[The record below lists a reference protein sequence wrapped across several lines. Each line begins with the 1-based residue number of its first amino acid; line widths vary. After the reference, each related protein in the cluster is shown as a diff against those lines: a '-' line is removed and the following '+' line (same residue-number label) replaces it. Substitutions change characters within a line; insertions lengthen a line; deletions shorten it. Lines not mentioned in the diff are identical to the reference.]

1 MNNFNQKLNRL
12 PKNVQEF
19 LISMKASE
27 LNLLICA
34 ENNINSNDFTKVAE
48 IISRLY
54 FKELEILKLELE
66 LINIF
71 NFDEKSAKKM
81 VRQIIGIRLL
91 IIDDWLGGEAKK
103 YLEKQGVKIKDYEKY
118 IEIQKQA
125 VKEEDEYFK
134 NELADDFQEY
144 IPPKPENEEIK
155 PRKYNEQKE
164 KEDSREIFSGMLS
177 CFLADHINPFL
188 EDYNSNLIQLF
199 VDDPNFKN
207 ELENAL
213 YNNGEFFTHEQ
224 FQLDKKPQS
233 PTIGNWI
240 QDFIKVYG
248 SGMFNNLAL
257 TKYVTESKNA
267 KLLGSEEKKLVQKL
281 LQLYRNLK
289 FFPESLKDMPMEEWE
304 IIPVNREKEV
314 IGQTRKIDGP
324 PKTDEEK
331 KIDELRRE
339 EEQFSEG
346 GLERLAI
353 EEEIDK
359 KKKLESLKIEAN
371 KYIEGSLER
380 MAVEEEVRKLG
391 T

>member
-12 PKNVQEF
+12 PKDVQEF

-27 LNLLICA
+27 LNLLICS

-54 FKELEILKLELE
+54 FKELEIPELELE
-66 LINIF
+66 LINVF
-71 NFDEKSAKKM
+71 GFDEKNAKKM
-81 VRQIIGIRLL
+81 ALKIVGIRLL
-91 IIDDWLGGEAKK
+91 IVDDWFNGKAKK
-103 YLEKQGVKIKDYEKY
+103 YLEKQGAKIKDYEKY

-125 VKEEDEYFK
+125 IKEENEFFK
-134 NELADDFQEY
+134 EELADDFQEH
-144 IPPKPENEEIK
+144 IPNKPEEEEIK

-177 CFLADHINPFL
+177 CFLADHVNPFL

-199 VDDPNFKN
+199 VDDSNFKN
-207 ELENAL
+207 ELENEL
-213 YNNGEFFTHEQ
+213 YNNGEFLTHER
-224 FQLDKKPQS
+224 FEMDSKTQS

-257 TKYVTESKNA
+257 SKYITESKNA
-267 KLLGSEEKKLVQKL
+267 KLLGTEEKKLVQKL

-289 FFPESLKDMPMEEWE
+289 FFPESLRDVPMEEWE
-304 IIPVNREKEV
+304 IIPVKKEKET
-314 IGQTRKIDGP
+314 IGQTRKIWGP
-324 PKTDEEK
+324 PKTEEEK

-353 EEEIDK
+353 EEEIDN

-371 KYIEGSLER
+371 KYTAGSLER
-380 MAVEEEVRKLG
+380 MAVEEEIRRFD
-391 T
+391 